1 MNFYTNVLQYG
12 NSILVR
18 EVRDGERM
26 TRRVKYEP
34 TLFDMVNTSEE
45 TGYKTLDGNSVLP
58 HTFDSIKE
66 AKQWVANRENQKE
79 IIFGNTQY
87 PYCWIADEYPNRV
100 DWDLDQMLMVTI
112 DIEVECENGFPKPE
126 DAAEPMLSITIKNH
140 QTKRIVVWGIGEFVT
155 DRDDVTYVQ
164 CESEVHLLKE
174 FLIFWERHT
183 PDIVTGWNTEFFDIP
198 YLVNRIRNV
207 FDEEEVKRLSPWRN
221 VFAREVYNM
230 GRVHQ
235 TYTLDGISALDYFDL
250 YRKFTYTNQESYRLD
265 HIAFVEL
272 GERKTGNPFE
282 TFREWY
288 TNDYQSFI
296 EYNIQDVEIV
306 DRLEDKMKLIELA
319 LTMAYDAKVNF
330 VDVLGTVRYWDI
342 LIYNY
347 LRERN
352 IVIPQKS
359 DNKKVEKFEGAYVKD
374 PQVGM
379 HNWVMSFD
387 LNSLYPHLIMQY
399 NISPE
404 TLVNSGDK
412 PIEGMVDK
420 ILEYGKVDNDTEHC
434 MTPNGAL
441 FRKDKRGFLP
451 ELMEGIYNDRVK
463 YKRLMLDA
471 QQEYENTGNKSLLK
485 DIARYDNIQM
495 AKKISLN
502 SAYGAIGNNWFRYFN
517 LLVATAITSSGQLS
531 IRWIEKSLNIHLNK
545 ILDTK
550 NEDYVI
556 AADTDSVY
564 ITFDKLV
571 TRVFKEGTKTDVII
585 SFLDKVAKE
594 KLEPFIDKSY
604 TALSQVTNAYEQ
616 KMEMGRE
623 AIADK
628 GLWTA
633 KKRYILNV
641 YDMEGVRYSEP
652 KLKIMGI
659 EAVKSST
666 PAPCRE
672 KLKEALKI
680 IMGGD
685 EEMLNT
691 FIQDFREEFMTLP
704 PEDIAYPRSVN
715 GIEKFSDNAISRMR
729 TFKKMEERESK
740 KRKKDTKLGT
750 LDGEDVTYGLFA
762 SGAPIHV
769 KGAILYNHLI
779 EKNNISNKYPY
790 IQEGDKIRF
799 VHMQEPNI
807 YQSSAF
813 SFITKLPRELDILH
827 KIDYDTQYEKSFLE
841 PLRVITDTM
850 KWVLKNDEVGSL
862 ESFFG

>member
-691 FIQDFREEFMTLP
+691 FIQDFRDEFMTLP
-704 PEDIAYPRSVN
+704 PEEIAYPRSCN
-715 GIEKFSDNAISRMR
+715 GLKKFR
-729 TFKKMEERESK
+729 
-740 KRKKDTKLGT
+740 GT
-750 LDGEDVTYGLFA
+750 DRLFA
-762 SGAPIHV
+762 LGAPKHV
-769 KGAILYNHLI
+769 KGAILYNHLVD
-779 EKNNISNKYPY
+779 ENKLGNKYVT
-790 IQEGDKIRF
+790 IQEGDKVKF
-799 VHMQEPNI
+799 VNLKDNI
-807 YQSSAF
+807 YQASAF
-813 SFITKLPRELDILH
+813 SFMTKIPKELDILPMV
-827 KIDYDTQYEKSFLE
+827 DYTSQYEDSFLA
-841 PLRVITDTM
+841 PLRVITDKM
-850 KWVLKNDEVGSL
+850 NWILKNDEVGTL
-862 ESFFG
+862 EDFFG